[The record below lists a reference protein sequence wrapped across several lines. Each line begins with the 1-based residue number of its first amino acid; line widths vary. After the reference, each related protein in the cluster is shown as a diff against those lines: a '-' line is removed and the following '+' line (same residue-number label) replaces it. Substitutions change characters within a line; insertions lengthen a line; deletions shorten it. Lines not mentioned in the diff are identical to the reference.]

1 MKARTGKE
9 TSGGASPKS
18 SSEPATRGGVRRV
31 TVGSNEVGQRIDNF
45 LITAL
50 KGVPKSHIYRVL
62 RKGEVRVNK
71 GRVKAQYRLQAG
83 DEVRIPPLRV
93 APESAAP
100 AIPKARG
107 AELAAAILYEDGDL
121 LVLNKP
127 SGWAVHGG
135 SGVAYGVIE
144 ALRVVRTDL
153 PHLELVHRLDRETS
167 GCLLLAKHR
176 AALLALHDA
185 LRNGEVDKHYWA
197 LVKGRWPS
205 ALRRVDVALRKNVLR
220 SGERMVAGDED
231 GKAAESEFHVRN
243 AYRQASLVDVRLL
256 TGRTHQIRVHAAH
269 AGHPLAGDAKY
280 GDEEFN
286 RTMKSFGLR
295 RLFLH
300 AHSVAVHSPS
310 TGRRLEF
317 TSPLP
322 DDLAAVLHRLE
333 QP

>member
-9 TSGGASPKS
+9 
-18 SSEPATRGGVRRV
+18 ATGRK
-31 TVGSNEVGQRIDNF
+31 GSNPPAEQSARAAVRHVTIGPNEAGQRIDNF

-83 DEVRIPPLRV
+83 DELRIPPVRV
-93 APESAAP
+93 APESDAP
-100 AIPKARG
+100 DVSAPRA
-107 AELAAAILYEDGDL
+107 AELVAHILYEDTDL
-121 LVLNKP
+121 LVLDKP

-144 ALRVVRTDL
+144 ALRVARPDL
-153 PHLELVHRLDRETS
+153 PNLELVHRLDRETS

-185 LRNGEVDKHYWA
+185 LRNGAVDKHYLA
-197 LVKGRWPS
+197 LVQGRWPS
-205 ALRRVDVALRKNVLR
+205 SLRRVDVALRKNVLR
-220 SGERMVAGDED
+220 SGERIVAGDED

-243 AYRQASLVDVRLL
+243 AYRQASLVEVHLL

-269 AGHPLAGDAKY
+269 AGHPLAGDSKY
-280 GDEEFN
+280 GDAEFN
-286 RTMKSFGLR
+286 KTMKAQGLR

-300 AHSVAVHSPS
+300 AHTVAVDSPS
-310 TGRRLEF
+310 TGRRLTF
-317 TSPLP
+317 TAPLP
-322 DDLAAVLHRLE
+322 EELAAVLRGLEHR
-333 QP
+333 